1 MMGDESSWSSDFD
14 LSFDPKTWDVGP
26 AAGPAPAIIERGHV
40 SRFAMSLGGSG
51 LILALGAAA
60 ALLAR

>member
-1 MMGDESSWSSDFD
+1 MGDESGWSSDFD

-26 AAGPAPAIIERGHV
+26 AAEPAPAMMERGQI

-51 LILALGAAA
+51 LILALGATA
-60 ALLAR
+60 ALLSH